1 MLFMHSKNNEN
12 FYFKPNKD
20 IKKTERFKEDIK
32 GTAAQTFG

>member
-1 MLFMHSKNNEN
+1 M

-32 GTAAQTFG
+32 GTAAKTFG